1 MRTRSQ
7 RDGHHAAAAAETPPS
22 GASGGSGGDVARGG
36 GTPRRR
42 RRASPAAEKG
52 KSPAKVEM
60 ESALEDKSKNVKVH
74 AEGYDDA
81 GMTRFGRDGSEK
93 NSLEEEDPDA
103 ADMDWEEGIVFA
115 AEHDECYSHELG
127 ETVTVEFTDLP
138 SSTEKKTARRLTAE
152 EKELAE
158 LVHRV
163 HLLCLLARGRVIDKA
178 CNDPLIQASI
188 LSVLPQHVLRNS
200 VDTPILKAN
209 ELRSLVSWFHNT
221 FSVIAQSDDKGSFK
235 SNLAFALQSY
245 VGTAEEVCALSVALF
260 RALNLTARFV
270 ANLDV
275 AGLKPDTKSMG
286 TSNQDEPR
294 LCTKAL
300 PSSSF
305 VAGHNEYNNLSPV
318 LSQNNTEGSI
328 NTTPK
333 QVKVQGCRKS
343 LSKKLSKCKA
353 NQRDSSASLSK
364 DSSSSSQY
372 PSTSSNAEVPRRKG
386 DLEFELQLE
395 MALLA
400 SAAKSQDNKLATQ
413 LNQSTDSLLSST
425 PPLKKLR
432 KSEEASSNSSV
443 VWSRNRAPLFW
454 AEVFCGG
461 EASSGRWVHVDVAN
475 DIIDGEQ
482 KVEAASAVCRK
493 PLRYVVAFAGNGA
506 KDVTR
511 RPTKTIIYMPLRSG
525 FTRTK
530 FFTPKAQCLASVK
543 GILFILDLVFRHC
556 NQDMDGC
563 GRVVTRPKRTFN
575 SQSIQSNSNSN
586 EDGLKPTM
594 ELYGKWQ
601 LEPLQ
606 LPHAVNGI
614 VPKNERGQVDVWSEK
629 CLPPGT
635 VHLRLPRIFQVA
647 KRLGIDFAPA
657 MVGFDYRNTRCLP
670 VFDGIVVCSEFKNTI
685 LEAYAEQEERRQAE
699 ERKQE
704 EAQALIRWYQLL
716 CSVVTTQRL
725 KDSYKAPSS
734 EHGPEGP
741 SQDVSQQKG
750 TRESR
755 SSETKT
761 RSSRLQADRPF
772 DSPFPVHDH
781 EHEYPEEDQSF
792 DEETFV
798 RTKRCPCG
806 FSIQVEEL

>member
-614 VPKNERGQVDVWSEK
+614 VPKVD
-629 CLPPGT
+629 L
-635 VHLRLPRIFQVA
+635 L
-647 KRLGIDFAPA
+647 
-657 MVGFDYRNTRCLP
+657 DY
-670 VFDGIVVCSEFKNTI
+670 D
-685 LEAYAEQEERRQAE
+685 Y
-699 ERKQE
+699 
-704 EAQALIRWYQLL
+704 
-716 CSVVTTQRL
+716 
-725 KDSYKAPSS
+725 
-734 EHGPEGP
+734 
-741 SQDVSQQKG
+741 
-750 TRESR
+750 
-755 SSETKT
+755 
-761 RSSRLQADRPF
+761 
-772 DSPFPVHDH
+772 
-781 EHEYPEEDQSF
+781 
-792 DEETFV
+792 
-798 RTKRCPCG
+798 
-806 FSIQVEEL
+806 

>member
-7 RDGHHAAAAAETPPS
+7 RDGHHAAAAAAA

-221 FSVIAQSDDKGSFK
+221 FSVISQSDDKGSFK

-275 AGLKPDTKSMG
+275 ACLKPDTKSMG

-305 VAGHNEYNNLSPV
+305 VAGHNKYNNLSPV

-461 EASSGRWVHVDVAN
+461 EASFGRWVHVDVAN